1 MPVHPSLWWVWKPC
15 NCSKILF
22 IIVHDIKFHLWASSA
37 CQDAFFSWTTAFS
50 LRQEGV
56 VAQAVL
62 ISSLVEDFWVFS
74 GSCSSECN
82 AAISLCSGSTRPGVF
97 LSAPEAV
104 HCYWRGVSL
113 MPPSLPLSL
122 LPQHELR
129 GSWKRRGCSLARIH
143 PAWPARLRT
152 VPTNKQHRIAP
163 SRLEWSELPC
173 ISASCHHSWRKRI
186 LN

>member
-1 MPVHPSLWWVWKPC
+1 MPVHPSLWWVWKPR

-50 LRQEGV
+50 LRQEHV

-62 ISSLVEDFWVFS
+62 ISSLVEDFWVFW
-74 GSCSSECN
+74 GICSSECN
-82 AAISLCSGSTRPGVF
+82 AAISLCRESTKPGVF
-97 LSAPEAV
+97 LNAPGVV
-104 HCYWRGVSL
+104 HYSWRGVAL
-113 MPPSLPLSL
+113 MPPSLALSL

-143 PAWPARLRT
+143 PAWPNGGRT
-152 VPTNKQHRIAP
+152 IPTNK
-163 SRLEWSELPC
+163 
-173 ISASCHHSWRKRI
+173 
-186 LN
+186 